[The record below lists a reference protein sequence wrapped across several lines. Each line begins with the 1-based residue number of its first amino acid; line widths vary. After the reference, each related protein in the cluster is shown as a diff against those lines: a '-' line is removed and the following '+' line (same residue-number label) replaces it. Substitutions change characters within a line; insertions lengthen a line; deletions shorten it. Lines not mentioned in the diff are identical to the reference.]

1 MRTDTHTHAHTDS
14 NTCMSTCMSTCMPK
28 QPHTYTCV
36 PLDACVPQSYSHT
49 TTTSSYKAL
58 ARSLPIGLRK
68 HECSWR
74 MHVRVGSANRKNK
87 WRGAE
92 RGEGGRKR
100 ERARE
105 RASIHRIA
113 CPLSIASTFP
123 PSHCMSAVHCFNVS
137 HSPSVKVDSATMG
150 GVRTADS
157 GHCPAMAD

>member
-1 MRTDTHTHAHTDS
+1 
-14 NTCMSTCMSTCMPK
+14 MPK

-100 ERARE
+100 ERA
-105 RASIHRIA
+105 SIHRIA
-113 CPLSIASTFP
+113 CPLSIASMFP

-137 HSPSVKVDSATMG
+137 HSPMFRHRLRNRLQKMG
-150 GVRTADS
+150 VLIECLCMCVCVGRHVGTYLSRYVA
-157 GHCPAMAD
+157 GMEAGR